1 MLFDNINS
9 TLSFDSIHR
18 KMIMSPLINDED
30 KQWSCCCILE
40 LFI

>member
-9 TLSFDSIHR
+9 TFSFDSIHR

-30 KQWSCCCILE
+30 
-40 LFI
+40 